1 MRSTHDHGTTDDGDV
16 IDVARVTARDRRRL
30 TAVAAGVTA
39 ALALGGLSTVSAHGA
54 DSADSARS
62 ETAGSE
68 TAGSDTARS
77 ETARTTAAHSATGTP
92 PTAETTPVGFG
103 AGTTGGGNAT
113 ATTVTSLDAFKAA
126 VTGDKAKV
134 VRVSGLISVT
144 GQVDIGSNTTVLGA
158 GSGSGF
164 TGGGL
169 RLKESTN
176 VIVRNLDISKPRKPS
191 DGITVQKSTKVWID
205 HNTFSADRDHDKDYY
220 DGLLDINHGSD
231 NITVSWNKFADH
243 FKGSLVGHSDNNA
256 SEDTGHLKVTYHHN
270 WFTNVYSRIPSLR
283 FGTGHFYD
291 NYVQGAETGVHSRMG
306 AQTLVENNVFRDTEV
321 AVTTSRDSDVDGYAV
336 LRGNDLGGAAT
347 EISRTGSFTT
357 PPYAYTA
364 EPASSVVATVTAQAG
379 AGKL

>member
-1 MRSTHDHGTTDDGDV
+1 MRSTHDHGTTDDIGD
-16 IDVARVTARDRRRL
+16 ITDATSTLSGPVTARNRRRL
-30 TAVAAGVTA
+30 TAVAAGVAA
-39 ALALGGLSTVSAHGA
+39 ALALGGLSTVSAHEA

-62 ETAGSE
+62 DS
-68 TAGSDTARS
+68 ARS
-77 ETARTTAAHSATGTP
+77 ESTRATVAGSATAARLF
-92 PTAETTPVGFG
+92 AETTPIGFG
-103 AGTTGGGNAT
+103 AGTTGGGNAA

-126 VTGDKAKV
+126 VTGDQAKV
-134 VRVSGLISVT
+134 VKVSGLFSLT
-144 GQVDIGSNTTVLGA
+144 GQVDIGSNTTVLGV

-169 RLKESTN
+169 RLKEATN
-176 VIVRNLDISKPRKPS
+176 VIVRNLNLSKPRKPS
-191 DGITVQKSTKVWID
+191 DAITVQKSTRVWID
-205 HNTFSADRDHDKDYY
+205 HNTLSADRDHDKDYY
-220 DGLLDINHGSD
+220 DGLLDISHGSD
-231 NITVSWNKFADH
+231 NITVSWNRFADH

-270 WFTNVYSRIPSLR
+270 WFSNVYSRIPSLR

-321 AVTTSRDSDVDGYAV
+321 AVTTSRDSDIDGYAV

-347 EISRTGSFTT
+347 EVSRTGSFTT

-364 EPASSVVATVTAQAG
+364 EPASSVVASVTARAG

>member
-1 MRSTHDHGTTDDGDV
+1 MRSTHDHGTTDGFGDV
-16 IDVARVTARDRRRL
+16 PGVIRATSLTSAINATSETDALGISVAARRRRRL

-39 ALALGGLSTVSAHGA
+39 ALALGGLSTVPAHGTDPA
-54 DSADSARS
+54 DSAGSNSTRA
-62 ETAGSE
+62 TA
-68 TAGSDTARS
+68 TRPA
-77 ETARTTAAHSATGTP
+77 
-92 PTAETTPVGFG
+92 AETTPIGFG

-113 ATTVTSLDAFKAA
+113 ATTVTSLDAFKTA

-134 VRVSGLISVT
+134 VRVSGLISLT
-144 GQVDIGSNTTVLGA
+144 GQVDIGSNTTVLGV

-205 HNTFSADRDHDKDYY
+205 HNTFSADREHDKDYY

-364 EPASSVVATVTAQAG
+364 EPASSVVATVTAQSG
-379 AGKL
+379 AGRF